1 MVLTKKEWSTFMIH
15 SCTIALSCSQAL
27 DRHAAV
33 SVGNN
38 AISCHS
44 GGRETIRT
52 EINWA
57 EIHSGN
63 VPVTGSG
70 CIWLD
75 AHTTRLV
82 SVTDQWKGSWV
93 MLSFLE
99 VICVRRD
106 KDACQSQEKELEIQ
120 MNMLRVWISC
130 FVLTYNHLFSYIYCS
145 SLRCWITSW
154 PLWSLSSM
162 EWASFESTSP
172 TARTRSALN
181 SFHYTVEEY
190 FYVCVYAC
198 MFFHLN
204 VSSPV
209 KLLFRLTVKKHCFCF
224 IVCSTYRVH

>member
-1 MVLTKKEWSTFMIH
+1 MIH
-15 SCTIALSCSQAL
+15 DCTIALRCSQAL
-27 DRHAAV
+27 GRHAAV

-44 GGRETIRT
+44 GGHETIRT

-106 KDACQSQEKELEIQ
+106 KDACQSQKKELEIK

-130 FVLTYNHLFSYIYCS
+130 FVLTYKSS
-145 SLRCWITSW
+145 SLFI
-154 PLWSLSSM
+154 
-162 EWASFESTSP
+162 
-172 TARTRSALN
+172 
-181 SFHYTVEEY
+181 Y
-190 FYVCVYAC
+190 
-198 MFFHLN
+198 
-204 VSSPV
+204 
-209 KLLFRLTVKKHCFCF
+209 LLFQPAVLDNLLTSMKFVLHGMGVLRINLANSKNK
-224 IVCSTYRVH
+224 VCAQLFPLYCGRIFLCVCICMYVFPFRCQFPS